1 MTQLIFGCPSWFY
14 LYKINIQPVD
24 LDQCE
29 WRTLTLTHS
38 TADNLQLLSPPLE
51 LTLSGGL
58 ARAQRRGGAGG
69 PGRALLQAAAHLFG
83 HRYYHVGR

>member
-1 MTQLIFGCPSWFY
+1 MPEF
-14 LYKINIQPVD
+14 NIMSKASVD

-29 WRTLTLTHS
+29 WITLSLTHS

-69 PGRALLQAAAHLFG
+69 PGRALLQAAADLQNILL
-83 HRYYHVGR
+83 RRQCYKL